1 MSRARLA
8 SPSRFSRIAGLALL
22 GWTGFAFGLALTW
35 IAGRFFATLL
45 GWA

>member
-1 MSRARLA
+1 MMTRRVSFLL
-8 SPSRFSRIAGLALL
+8 IAGLALL
-22 GWTGFAFGLALTW
+22 GRTGIAFGLALTW